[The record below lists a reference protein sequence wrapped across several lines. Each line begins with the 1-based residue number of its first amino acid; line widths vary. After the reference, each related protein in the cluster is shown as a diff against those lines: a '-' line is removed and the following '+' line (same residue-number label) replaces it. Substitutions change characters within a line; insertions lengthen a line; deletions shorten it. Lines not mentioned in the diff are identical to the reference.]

1 MDLGIAGCRA
11 AVAAASGGLGF
22 AVARALAEEGV
33 RVALCARE
41 GSRVRAAAEKIGRGA
56 VGIAC
61 DVGSAEG
68 ARGFVAAAR
77 EALGGVDILV
87 ANGGGPPAGPAHAT
101 ELGALREALEHN
113 LLAMVAMIQQ
123 ALPEM
128 RARRFGRV
136 LAITSIG
143 VREPLANMALSN
155 AARTGLTGF
164 LKTLAREVA
173 PDGVT
178 VNSLLPGAHDTERVR
193 SLAGPSMDAFVARI
207 PVGRIGEPA
216 DFGRIAAF
224 LCSRWTPH
232 LTGAAIPVAGGAD
245 SALW

>member
-1 MDLGIAGCRA
+1 MELGIAGCRA

-22 AVARALAEEGV
+22 GTARALAEEGV
-33 RVALCARE
+33 RVALCARDA
-41 GSRVRAAAEKIGRGA
+41 GRVKEAAERIGRGA
-56 VGIAC
+56 VGLAC
-61 DVGSAEG
+61 DVGDPDG
-68 ARGFVAAAR
+68 ARRFVAQAR

-87 ANGGGPPAGPAHAT
+87 ANCGGPPAGPAHAT
-101 ELGALREALEHN
+101 ELSALREALEHN
-113 LLAMVAMIQQ
+113 LLAMVAMIQE

-136 LAITSIG
+136 LAITSMG

-173 PDGVT
+173 ADGVT
-178 VNSLLPGAHDTERVR
+178 VNSILPGGHDTERVR
-193 SLAGPSMDAFVARI
+193 ALAGPSMDAFSARI
-207 PVGRIGEPA
+207 PVGRLGSAE

-232 LTGAAIPVAGGAD
+232 LTGATIPVAGGAD
-245 SALW
+245 LGLL

>member
-1 MDLGIAGCRA
+1 MELGIAGCRA

-22 AVARALAEEGV
+22 ATARALAEEGV

-41 GSRVRAAAEKIGRGA
+41 PERVRAAAARIGRGA

-61 DVGSAEG
+61 DVGDAEG
-68 ARGFVAAAR
+68 ARRFVAQAR
-77 EALGGVDILV
+77 DALGGVDILV
-87 ANGGGPPAGPAHAT
+87 ANCGGPPAGPAHAT
-101 ELGALREALEHN
+101 GLVALREALERN
-113 LLAMVAMIQQ
+113 LVAMVAMVQE

-143 VREPLANMALSN
+143 VREPLVNMALSN
-155 AARTGLTGF
+155 TARPGLTGY

-178 VNSLLPGAHDTERVR
+178 VNSILPGGHDTERVR
-193 SLAGPSMDAFVARI
+193 ELAGPMMDSFSARI
-207 PVGRIGEPA
+207 PVGRLGSPD

-232 LTGAAIPVAGGAD
+232 LTGATIPVAGGAD
-245 SALW
+245 MGLL